1 MRAFTTK
8 AVGVWA
14 NFAFTC
20 VTCGQE
26 CTVTNSRPDPHTC
39 TPPTHSKPVTLA
51 DIRAALARRT
61 NA

>member
-8 AVGVWA
+8 AQGIHA

-26 CTVTNSRPDPHTC
+26 CTVTNTRPDPHAC
-39 TPPTHSKPVTLA
+39 TERRPLTLA
-51 DIRAALARRT
+51 DIRAALGK
-61 NA
+61 